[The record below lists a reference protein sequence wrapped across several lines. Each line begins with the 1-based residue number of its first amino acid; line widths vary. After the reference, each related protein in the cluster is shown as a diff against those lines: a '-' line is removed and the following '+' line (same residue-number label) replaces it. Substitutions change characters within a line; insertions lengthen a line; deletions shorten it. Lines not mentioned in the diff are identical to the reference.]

1 MTRRSKLMIPG
12 LLVVLLGACVT
23 INVYFPEA
31 EIEDL
36 SERIE
41 EEVAR
46 QAAGSE
52 GEAAAPEEEPGSES
66 EADGKKQAP
75 VPSVGLL
82 DALLGVRPAYAAEVE
97 DPGISNPAIQ
107 KIIDSRAKRVD
118 QLDRYKDMG
127 VIGEGRDGLVA
138 MRDLSQLE
146 DLRQR
151 AEVQKLV
158 RAENEDRKALY
169 REIANAKDLQPS
181 QVSQVAETYAATLRE
196 RADKG
201 HWVQLPSGE
210 WKRK

>member
-1 MTRRSKLMIPG
+1 MTRRGKLMVPG
-12 LLVVLLGACVT
+12 LLVVLLCACVT

-36 SERIE
+36 SEKIE

-46 QAAGSE
+46 QAAQEE
-52 GEAAAPEEEPGSES
+52 GKETAPEEGRESES
-66 EADGKKQAP
+66 DADGTEQGGF
-75 VPSVGLL
+75 PSAGLL
-82 DALLGVRPAYAAEVE
+82 DGLLGVSPAYAAEVE

-118 QLDRYKDMG
+118 RLDRFKDMG

-138 MRDLSQLE
+138 TRDLSKLE
-146 DLRQR
+146 DLRER

-158 RAENEDRKALY
+158 RAENEDRNALY
-169 REIANAKDLQPS
+169 REIAKAKDLDPS
-181 QVSQVAETYAATLRE
+181 QVPQVAETYAATLRE
-196 RADKG
+196 RAEKG
-201 HWVQLPSGE
+201 HWIQLPGGE